1 MFTSGPTV
9 HMCLQ
14 SISRSFDNMVREGG
28 EGSWH
33 RTNST
38 SKLYSMNVTFFGHQ
52 SLKLQHY
59 LTTEESV

>member
-28 EGSWH
+28 RGLGIEQ
-33 RTNST
+33 TPLPNCT
-38 SKLYSMNVTFFGHQ
+38 L
-52 SLKLQHY
+52 
-59 LTTEESV
+59 